1 MTERDPILKIVE
13 AMQKADKPL
22 ILNHI
27 AKRANESAQLVNYH
41 LCQMIKKGLVLCL
54 NEDDKKYYILQPIFY
69 DENWLIALYKM
80 LTPFVEGMGDKIGYE
95 QYSLDI
101 SQERVVINIL
111 VMFLR
116 RFEDELEK
124 GDFLNTSNNV

>member
-1 MTERDPILKIVE
+1 VTDKDPILRIVE
-13 AMQKADKPL
+13 VMQDADMPL

-27 AKRANESAQLVNYH
+27 AKRADASAQLVDYH
-41 LCQMIKKGLVLCL
+41 LGQMIKKGLVLCID
-54 NEDDKKYYILQPIFY
+54 EDDKKYYILQPIFY
-69 DENWLIALYKM
+69 DENWLTALYKM
-80 LTPFVEGMGDKIGYE
+80 LTPFVEGMSDKIGYE
-95 QYSLDI
+95 QYDLDI

-124 GDFLNTSNNV
+124 GTFSNTSNNI

>member
-1 MTERDPILKIVE
+1 MTEKDPIMRIVE
-13 AMQKADKPL
+13 VMQDADMPL

-27 AKRANESAQLVNYH
+27 AKRADASAQLVDYH
-41 LCQMIKKGLVLCL
+41 LGQMIKKGLVLCI

-69 DENWLIALYKM
+69 DENWLTALYKM
-80 LTPFVEGMGDKIGYE
+80 LTPFVEGMCDKIGYE
-95 QYSLDI
+95 QYDLDI
-101 SQERVVINIL
+101 PQERVVINIL

-124 GDFLNTSNNV
+124 GTFLNTSNNV

>member
-13 AMQKADKPL
+13 VMQCADKPL

-27 AKRANESAQLVNYH
+27 AKRADASAQLVNYH
-41 LCQMIKKGLVLCL
+41 LGQMIKKGLVLCVE
-54 NEDDKKYYILQPIFY
+54 EDDKKYYMLQSIFY
-69 DENWLIALYKM
+69 DENWLTALYQM
-80 LTPFVEGMGDKIGYE
+80 LTPFVEGMSGKIGYE
-95 QYSLDI
+95 QCNIDLST
-101 SQERVVINIL
+101 ERVVINIL

>member
-1 MTERDPILKIVE
+1 MTDKDPILKIVK
-13 AMQKADKPL
+13 AMQDADKPL

-27 AKRANESAQLVNYH
+27 AKRAKTSPQLTDYH
-41 LCQMIKKGLVLCL
+41 LGQMIKKGLVLCVD
-54 NEDDKKYYILQPIFY
+54 EYDKKYYMMQPIFY
-69 DENWLIALYKM
+69 DENWLTALYQI

-95 QYSLDI
+95 QCDLDL

-124 GDFLNTSNNV
+124 GTFSNTSNNV

>member
-1 MTERDPILKIVE
+1 
-13 AMQKADKPL
+13 MQKADKPL

-27 AKRANESAQLVNYH
+27 AKHAGASAQLVDYH
-41 LCQMIKKGLVLCL
+41 LGQMIKKGLVLCL

-80 LTPFVEGMGDKIGYE
+80 LTPFVEGMSDKIGYE

-124 GDFLNTSNNV
+124 GTFLNTSNNV

>member
-1 MTERDPILKIVE
+1 MHDKDPILKIVE
-13 AMQKADKPL
+13 AMQDADKPL

-27 AKRANESAQLVNYH
+27 AKRSDTSPQLADYH
-41 LCQMIKKGLVLCL
+41 LGQMIKKGLVLCID
-54 NEDDKKYYILQPIFY
+54 EEDKKHYMLQPIFY
-69 DENWLIALYKM
+69 DENWLTALYQM
-80 LTPFVEGMGDKIGYE
+80 LTPFVEGMSGKIGYE
-95 QYSLDI
+95 QCELDV

-124 GDFLNTSNNV
+124 GAFLNTSNNV